1 MEDDLHCAWQS
12 NDSGPVCAP
21 RTARGPHGIA
31 WAGWGHGLNGQ
42 QESIS
47 WRNLVAACA
56 AVCVF
61 AFSLGEIFPLLSL
74 NMEADGVSPR
84 TIGFNTAMA
93 PVGILVAGLFIPRLS

>member
-1 MEDDLHCAWQS
+1 MAE
-12 NDSGPVCAP
+12 
-21 RTARGPHGIA
+21 REET
-31 WAGWGHGLNGQ
+31 
-42 QESIS
+42 IS

-84 TIGFNTAMA
+84 MIGFNTAMA
-93 PVGILVAGLFIPRLS
+93 PIGILVAGLFTLRVREPQ